1 MENMQKLKH
10 HDIDAYTERVRNGP
24 CFICEMLAGKNPH
37 HIVYQDDFAVAFM
50 NKYTRLYGYVLVS
63 PIRHREHVTSDFTKD
78 EYLRIQSLIY
88 DISEAIK
95 KVVSTERM
103 YILSLGSKQGNA
115 HVHWHIAPL
124 PPGVPYEKQQTKAI
138 STREGILDISENEM
152 KALADQIRRAMEK

>member
-1 MENMQKLKH
+1 MENVQKLKH
-10 HDIDAYTERVRNGP
+10 HDIEAYTERTRNGP

-50 NKYTRLYGYVLVS
+50 NKYTRLYGYVLVA
-63 PIRHREHVTSDFTKD
+63 PTKHREHVTSDFTKD

-138 STREGILDISENEM
+138 SPREGILDISENEM
-152 KALADQIRRAMEK
+152 KALADQIRRAMKE